1 MNQSHTA
8 PPTAPTGRGPYGVVA
23 CAERCLAMGLRRMT
37 SRRPCLMRA
46 LAFMASILSFILVVT
61 CIAVVLH
68 NDLKRPPPP
77 KNIIFMV
84 SDGFGEAGLTLAR
97 LYKNTA
103 LFPRPRIN
111 GQPAPMVP
119 LNLDAFADSS
129 HRVFVSSLVTDS
141 RRAQRRGR
149 ARRRRTISRRNDRLR
164 ATGTLMEAAK
174 RAACRP
180 AWP

>member
-1 MNQSHTA
+1 MIIAAWPVDASSTCDARTRERYKRPRVQHSVQHSRSRSNHS
-8 PPTAPTGRGPYGVVA
+8 TAPTGGANAYDLVA
-23 CAERCLAMGLRRMT
+23 GTGRCVAMGLRRMT

-46 LAFMASILSFILVVT
+46 LALMASILSFILVVT

-119 LNLDAFADSS
+119 LNLDAFATCLLYTSPSPRDS
-129 HRVFVSSLVTDS
+129 
-141 RRAQRRGR
+141 
-149 ARRRRTISRRNDRLR
+149 
-164 ATGTLMEAAK
+164 
-174 RAACRP
+174 
-180 AWP
+180 